1 MNKKQ
6 ILLPSKRFFKAEE
19 ESLNLPVNLDESE
32 TLLREGDRNIVLDI
46 AKLFDKERNESKKY
60 KIHGKLKMVFRN
72 LYTGSTTY
80 DPLKSNLFYNSYGTD
95 TNYDGAMPYNE
106 FAFLRKDVLR
116 ETFVGLTGST
126 LTEDYSPEQQ

>member
-6 ILLPSKRFFKAEE
+6 ILLPSKRYFKAEE
-19 ESLNLPVNLDESE
+19 ENLNLPVNLDESE

-46 AKLFDKERNESKKY
+46 AKLFDKERNESNKY

-80 DPLKSNLFYNSYGTD
+80 GPLKSNLYYNSYVTD
-95 TNYDGAMPYNE
+95 TNYDGAMPYN
-106 FAFLRKDVLR
+106 
-116 ETFVGLTGST
+116 
-126 LTEDYSPEQQ
+126 